1 MSYTQPPP
9 NYTGPKQH
17 GGYQAV
23 AQDDVATASSS
34 QPLLHDAPREEGDVD
49 PDDFKFGVTVDQS
62 APEIR
67 QMFLKKVYTVLFI
80 QLLATTVMAGIFS
93 TPTVTLWVR
102 ENTWSYIA
110 SMIAS
115 IVTMGFLFFKRH
127 SHPLNFVLL
136 GLFTTFE
143 AFSLGL
149 IVSYVSQKVVLQALI
164 ITLFTFLGL
173 TLFTFQSR
181 YDFSKMGPWLFGG
194 LLFLVGAGF
203 VQIFLPFSRVVD
215 VAFAAGGCLLFSAY
229 IVYDTHMI
237 LKRLS
242 PEEWVMAVLSLYLD
256 ILNLFIM
263 VLRILNGT
271 TSNDN

>member
-1 MSYTQPPP
+1 MSYSQAPPT
-9 NYTGPKQH
+9 YTGPKTH
-17 GGYQAV
+17 SGGYQAIS
-23 AQDDVATASSS
+23 QEDNPGSSS
-34 QPLLHDAPREEGDVD
+34 QPLLHDAPREEGDID
-49 PDDFKFGVTVDQS
+49 PDDFKFGVTVEQS
-62 APEIR
+62 SPEIR
-67 QMFLKKVYTVLFI
+67 QMFLKKVYSVLFI

-93 TPTVTLWVR
+93 TPTVTTWVR
-102 ENTWSYIA
+102 QNTWSYII

-149 IVSYVSQKVVLQALI
+149 IVSYVSQTVVLQALI

-203 VQIFLPFSRVVD
+203 VQIFLPFSQAID
-215 VAFAAGGCLLFSAY
+215 IAFAAGGCLIFSGY
-229 IVYDTHMI
+229 IIYDTHMI

-242 PEEWVMAVLSLYLD
+242 PEEWVLAVVSLYLD
-256 ILNLFIM
+256 ILNLFIS

-271 TSNDN
+271 SNDN